1 MAKNRE
7 KRVNK
12 KTGSTVER
20 QRGLARLLGV
30 VVALV
35 LIGMMGLMIL
45 SQFFDTQLLRLP
57 REIVARIVTPIQNT
71 FASGTDFLVD
81 YFRTLKLRSNLEYEY
96 GKMKERID
104 ELTDQ
109 AMLVNQLQREIQ
121 VLTDLDDELKRNTN
135 LNGIK
140 ANIIGRDTSNYTYTL
155 TLDKGSNYGIENNMA
170 VVYPGG
176 LVGITYDVL
185 ENSAKVRGIIDTGCA
200 VAGLIESNRD
210 QGTVSGTLAIDG
222 KNNCRMYYLTFT
234 TLPRPGDMVVTSGFG
249 LPLPKGIPIGKVRE
263 STRGMEDSKQYIV
276 LEPVV
281 DFDHLEY
288 VIVYRYRATSAS
300 AQRQLPDAAPTFVPL
315 PSIKPVPTLIG
326 QPEPEVSP
334 DALTSPEPS
343 ETPQPSPTP
352 GPEQLESPVPSTDEG
367 YTYNA
372 PVIVEMTP
380 TIEPFDAPV
389 TNSPEP
395 TFSPGEL
402 TVEEDG

>member
-7 KRVNK
+7 KRTDK
-12 KTGSTVER
+12 KAGSSAER
-20 QRGLARLLGV
+20 QRGIARLLGV
-30 VVALV
+30 GVAVAL
-35 LIGMMGLMIL
+35 IGIIGVMIL
-45 SQFFDTQLLRLP
+45 SQFFDTALLRLP
-57 REIVARIVTPIQNT
+57 REAVARIVTPIQNT

-81 YFRTLKLRSNLEYEY
+81 YFRTLKLRSNMEYEY
-96 GKMKERID
+96 NKMKEKID

-121 VLTDLDDELKRNTN
+121 VLTDLDDELGRNTN

-155 TLDKGSNYGIENNMA
+155 TLDKGANYGIENNMA

-288 VIVYRYRATSAS
+288 VIVYRYRSTAAG
-300 AQRQLPDAAPTFVPL
+300 AQRQLPDAAATFVPL

-326 QPEPEVSP
+326 QAEPEVSP
-334 DALTSPEPS
+334 GTTASIEPS
-343 ETPQPSPTP
+343 DSPQPSATQSPP
-352 GPEQLESPVPSTDEG
+352 PAESPAPPTDDG
-367 YTYNA
+367 YSYNA
-372 PVIVEMTP
+372 PVIIETTP
-380 TIEPFDAPV
+380 TIPPTEPPV
-389 TNSPEP
+389 TSSPNP

-402 TVEEDG
+402 TVEDDG